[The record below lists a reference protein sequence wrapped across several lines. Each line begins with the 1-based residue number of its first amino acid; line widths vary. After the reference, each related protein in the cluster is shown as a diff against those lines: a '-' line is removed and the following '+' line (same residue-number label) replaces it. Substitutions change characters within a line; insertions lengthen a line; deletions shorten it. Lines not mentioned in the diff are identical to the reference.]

1 MVELIDNEMYYMVI
15 YDERY
20 IHIFQAPLLF
30 EILYKIKDRK
40 QGSWMLI
47 RLN

>member
-30 EILYKIKDRK
+30 ELLYKIKDRK
-40 QGSWMLI
+40 
-47 RLN
+47 